1 MTRICG
7 FELVCFNVVVSTDVT
22 DGCGTDESL
31 GRS

>member
-22 DGCGTDESL
+22 DGCGADES
-31 GRS
+31 